1 MLQIV
6 AFNTVLCDGLPMT
19 VKLHSQL
26 VQAMRTAVEQTYP
39 EEGCGLL
46 LGRLTLPDSATPVT
60 PVDSPIADARIK
72 VVVEVVP
79 TANVWQPEG
88 MDAFPD
94 EPDLSRRRR
103 YAIAPQ
109 VLLQTQK
116 AARQAGLDIIGIYH
130 SHPDYPAIP
139 SEFDRKFAWS
149 AYSYII
155 ISVTHGHSTDLT
167 AWTLDSHGD
176 MVQEMVVVSDK

>member
-6 AFNTVLCDGLPMT
+6 AFNTVLRDGCPMT
-19 VKLHSQL
+19 VKLHPQL

-46 LGRLTLPDSATPVT
+46 LGRLESLGNSTPMP
-60 PVDSPIADARIK
+60 PVDPPIADPRIK

-79 TANVWQPEG
+79 TENVWQPEG
-88 MDAFPD
+88 LDAFPD
-94 EPDLSRRRR
+94 EPNLSRRRR

-109 VLLQTQK
+109 VLLANQK
-116 AARQAGLDIIGIYH
+116 AARQVGLEIIGIYH
-130 SHPDYPAIP
+130 SHPNYPAIP

-149 AYSYII
+149 TYSYII
-155 ISVTHGHSTDLT
+155 IAVTHGHATDLT
-167 AWTLDSHGD
+167 AWTLDSEGAF
-176 MVQEMVVVSDK
+176 VREEIVVRGE

>member
-1 MLQIV
+1 
-6 AFNTVLCDGLPMT
+6 MT
-19 VKLHSQL
+19 VKLHPQL
-26 VQAMRTAVEQTYP
+26 IQVMHTAVEQTYP

-46 LGRLTLPDSATPVT
+46 LGRLAPPETSTLAD
-60 PVDSPIADARIK
+60 PVDPPIADQRIK
-72 VVVEVVP
+72 VVMEVVP
-79 TANVWQPEG
+79 AANVWQPEG

-116 AARQAGLDIIGIYH
+116 AARQAGLEIIGIYH

-149 AYSYII
+149 TYSYII

-167 AWTLDSHGD
+167 AWTLDRHGD
-176 MVQEMVVVSDK
+176 MVQEMVVVSG